1 MWWAR
6 RDHGW
11 QDSSSDTRE
20 VDFLGEV
27 LEIHILVTE
36 ASEELLDVFLLFGH
50 EFLLSQFISVVL
62 SLAAEVAS
70 HLGAEQGSVLHLHL
84 GKELVESP
92 GHFHD
97 TQWGEELAFSVFQG
111 IGEDSMAP
119 LGVVVLV
126 ERGEIVD
133 TVVFHRTKFGEAV
146 GDDAW
151 HLAILKSFSQQFFF
165 VHVLLGIKLIIDY
178 LNNVENGKMLHRK

>member
-1 MWWAR
+1 MWWER
-6 RDHGW
+6 RNHGW
-11 QDSSSDTRE
+11 QDSSSYIRE

-36 ASEELLDVFLLFGH
+36 ACEELLDVFLLFGH
-50 EFLLSQFISVVL
+50 EFHLSQLISVVL

-70 HLGAEQGSVLHLHL
+70 HLGAEQGSVLHLHI
-84 GKELVESP
+84 GKEFVESP

-111 IGEDSMAP
+111 IGEDGLAP

-126 ERGEIVD
+126 ELCEIVD
-133 TVVFHRTKFGEAV
+133 TVVFHRTMFGEAV

-165 VHVLLGIKLIIDY
+165 VHVLLGIKLIINY
-178 LNNVENGKMLHRK
+178 LNNVEYGKILHRK

>member
-11 QDSSSDTRE
+11 QDSSSYTRE
-20 VDFLGEV
+20 VDFLGKV
-27 LEIHILVTE
+27 VEIHILVTE

-126 ERGEIVD
+126 ERGEIV
-133 TVVFHRTKFGEAV
+133 GY
-146 GDDAW
+146 
-151 HLAILKSFSQQFFF
+151 SCFSSDK
-165 VHVLLGIKLIIDY
+165 V
-178 LNNVENGKMLHRK
+178 R